1 MDRTETVKLLK
12 MLTGYYPSFTAGR
25 DPEMT
30 TVAWQMAFSEDDA
43 DTVVAALMA
52 FVNTDTK
59 GFPPVPGQL
68 KALMH
73 KADDESALSET
84 AAWAMVYRALQNSA
98 YGWREEYAKLPAVVQ
113 DVLGDARTL
122 RDWAMADES
131 EVQTVIASNFQR
143 SFRARAQYRAEVA
156 RMPESVRSRLG
167 LTAKE
172 PEKLTDDRPTAL
184 PVGGVI
190 EPLVAG
196 IPEEARRLLPAEFL
210 ERVNGRNRE
219 QTAKVQDLRGQRMA
233 AEGCGCNQ
241 LLQPAGCTG
250 QCDSHDGDAG
260 VPVP

>member
-1 MDRTETVKLLK
+1 
-12 MLTGYYPSFTAGR
+12 MLIAGFYPAFNNGR
-25 DPEMT
+25 NLEMT
-30 TVAWQMAFSEDDA
+30 VNAWQMAFADD
-43 DTVVAALMA
+43 DPDVVANAVLA
-52 FVNTDTK
+52 FANTDTK
-59 GFPPVPGQL
+59 GYAPVPGQL

-210 ERVNGRNRE
+210 ERVNGRNRK
-219 QTAKVQDLRGQRMA
+219 QTAEVQDLWGQRVA

-260 VPVP
+260 VPVS